1 MSCTYSSLPITAQNK
16 KAIAQTTANNLFR
29 KTVIEN
35 SLSIALRSPKQ
46 IQTSAE
52 GFSFRKK
59 DFYLVF
65 VQTQAKYLA
74 NGYNRCNVGLNHL
87 AFSVSSRAKV
97 DFFKKQLEQ
106 QQVTL
111 LYPKRYPYAGGKD
124 HYACFFEDP
133 DRIKLEIVARR
144 KD

>member
-1 MSCTYSSLPITAQNK
+1 MDHLEIYVSNLKTSYAFYSWLLPQLGFEAYQNW
-16 KAIAQTTANNLFR
+16 AA
-29 KTVIEN
+29 
-35 SLSIALRSPKQ
+35 
-46 IQTSAE
+46 

-97 DFFKKQLEQ
+97 DFFKKQLEHR
-106 QQVTL
+106 QVTL
-111 LYPKRYPYAGGKD
+111 LYPERYPYAG
-124 HYACFFEDP
+124 
-133 DRIKLEIVARR
+133 ARTIMLAFL
-144 KD
+144 KTPTASN

>member
-1 MSCTYSSLPITAQNK
+1 MDHLEIYVSNLKMSYAFYSWLLPQLGFEAYQNW
-16 KAIAQTTANNLFR
+16 AA
-29 KTVIEN
+29 
-35 SLSIALRSPKQ
+35 
-46 IQTSAE
+46 

-111 LYPKRYPYAGGKD
+111 LYPDRYPYAGGKD

-133 DRIKLEIVARR
+133 DRIKLEIVARK

>member
-1 MSCTYSSLPITAQNK
+1 MDYLEIYVSSLKTSYTFYNWLLPQLGFASYQNW
-16 KAIAQTTANNLFR
+16 
-29 KTVIEN
+29 
-35 SLSIALRSPKQ
+35 SD
-46 IQTSAE
+46 

-106 QQVTL
+106 WQVTL
-111 LYPKRYPYAGGKD
+111 LYPEHYPYAGGQGPL
-124 HYACFFEDP
+124 CLLF
-133 DRIKLEIVARR
+133 
-144 KD
+144 

>member
-1 MSCTYSSLPITAQNK
+1 MDHLEIYVSNLKTSYAFYSWLLPQLGFASYQNW
-16 KAIAQTTANNLFR
+16 AA
-29 KTVIEN
+29 
-35 SLSIALRSPKQ
+35 
-46 IQTSAE
+46 

-106 QQVTL
+106 WQVTL
-111 LYPKRYPYAGGKD
+111 LYPEYYPYAGGKD
-124 HYACFFEDP
+124 IMLAFLKTP
-133 DRIKLEIVARR
+133 TASN
-144 KD
+144 